1 MTRHNRFAGW
11 WDKPRPAVSRVQV
24 ARVMD
29 GKQILGTVDRIGA
42 KFESFGARQQFIGRH
57 KSRDEAVAAIYA
69 SHKAAHIVNG
79 LFR

>member
-1 MTRHNRFAGW
+1 
-11 WDKPRPAVSRVQV
+11 
-24 ARVMD
+24 MD